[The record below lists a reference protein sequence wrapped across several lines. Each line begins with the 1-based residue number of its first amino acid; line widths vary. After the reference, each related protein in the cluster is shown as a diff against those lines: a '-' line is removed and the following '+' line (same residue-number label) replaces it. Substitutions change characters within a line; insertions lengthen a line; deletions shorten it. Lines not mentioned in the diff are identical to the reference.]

1 MLKLK
6 VPDMT
11 CGHCEGVVTRAVH
24 SVDSSATISIDLPS
38 QTVSIITSAD
48 DSEVTQA
55 LDAAGYPPQPN

>member
-1 MLKLK
+1 MLNLK
-6 VPDMT
+6 IPDMT

-38 QTVSIITSAD
+38 QMVSIITSAG

-55 LDAAGYPPQPN
+55 LDAAGYPAQPN

>member
-1 MLKLK
+1 MLNLK

-55 LDAAGYPPQPN
+55 LDAAGYPAQPT

>member
-1 MLKLK
+1 MLNLK

-11 CGHCEGVVTRAVH
+11 CGHCAGVVTRAVH

-55 LDAAGYPPQPN
+55 LDAAGYPAQPT